1 MNLTQLQTL
10 ETELKR
16 ENYALNKTT
25 RAKLQE
31 IRGQNIIMHINPRF
45 IA

>member
-1 MNLTQLQTL
+1 MNLTQLETV

-16 ENYALNKTT
+16 ENYALNKAT

-31 IRGQNIIMHINPRF
+31 IRGLNIIMHINLRF